1 MDAWWWVA
9 IGLLAW
15 FGVSLAAGLLLGRFF
30 SRSSQARDALDAQ
43 ERALGAQER
52 EALAERL
59 DPPEDGPR
67 VA

>member
-9 IGLLAW
+9 IGLLGW
-15 FGVSLAAGLLLGRFF
+15 FSVSLAAGLWLGRFL
-30 SRSSQARDALDAQ
+30 SRSSQARDALDA
-43 ERALGAQER
+43 R
-52 EALAERL
+52 ESETLANRQ

>member
-15 FGVSLAAGLLLGRFF
+15 LGVSLAAGLLLGRFF

-43 ERALGAQER
+43 EGGT
-52 EALAERL
+52 LAERQ
-59 DPPEDGPR
+59 DPPDDEPR

>member
-15 FGVSLAAGLLLGRFF
+15 FGVSLAAGLSLGRFF
-30 SRSSQARDALDAQ
+30 RLSSQARDALDAQ
-43 ERALGAQER
+43 AGGT
-52 EALAERL
+52 LAEPD